1 MKIYTSLTLNESG
14 EPPSF
19 DDVMLVP
26 RYSTIKSRLDP
37 NIQATIGSDTTLEMP
52 IISSPMDTVTGS
64 DMAISIGSRGAMGV
78 LHRFMSVKEQSD
90 EVMKIIE
97 FNRKSEG
104 NPTCSKAPVVPAIG
118 VGRPERER
126 FKYLYD
132 EYGSLLDW
140 VAIDIAN
147 GHSEHMR
154 EMIDWVRN
162 MSDDSLQILAGNVAT
177 GEGFAFLADS
187 GANAVRVGIGGGSI
201 CKTRIMTGFGVP
213 TLASVIDCRKT
224 KESNFN
230 YKNVSIIADGGIK
243 YPADLVKSLAA
254 GADAVIAGR
263 IFAGTL
269 ESPGEI
275 VTINGKRMKVYRG
288 MASKEVQDDRRGG
301 LRPGTCAE
309 GVAAHVPLKG
319 KAYYILEEFCGGLRS
334 AMTYANARS
343 ITELRE
349 NSLFIRLTSSAI
361 EESHAFGTKQ

>member
-26 RYSTIKSRLDP
+26 KYSTINSRLDP
-37 NIQATIGSDTTLEMP
+37 NIQAIVGCNTTLEMP

-64 DMAISIGSRGAMGV
+64 DMAISIGSRGAMGI
-78 LHRFMSVKEQSD
+78 LHRFMSPKEQSE

-97 FNRKSEG
+97 FNRKSDSEY
-104 NPTCSKAPVVPAIG
+104 KAPVVPAVGIG
-118 VGRPERER
+118 RSERER

-140 VAIDIAN
+140 VAIDVAN
-147 GHSEHMR
+147 GHSEYMR
-154 EMIDWVRN
+154 EMIDWVR
-162 MSDDSLQILAGNVAT
+162 SVADDSLQILAGNVAT

-187 GANAVRVGIGGGSI
+187 GANAIRVGIGGGSI

-213 TLASVIDCRKT
+213 TLSSVIDCRKV

-275 VTINGKRMKVYRG
+275 VTINNKRMKVYRG
-288 MASKEVQDDRRGG
+288 MASKEVQDDRKGG

-309 GVAAHVPLKG
+309 GVSTYVPLKG

-349 NSLFIRLTSSAI
+349 NSLFIRLTSSAL